1 MTNSRGENV
10 DWLSDPI
17 LIRDLKGSR
26 PASPLSID
34 GILDATSYSCP
45 IASVMLLKA
54 SFACDRYYRWWH
66 RVQELGFPLS

>member
-1 MTNSRGENV
+1 MTNARGENV

-34 GILDATSYSCP
+34 GILDAT
-45 IASVMLLKA
+45 
-54 SFACDRYYRWWH
+54 
-66 RVQELGFPLS
+66 

>member
-34 GILDATSYSCP
+34 GILDATHTHVP
-45 IASVMLLKA
+45 LL
-54 SFACDRYYRWWH
+54 
-66 RVQELGFPLS
+66 P